1 MVLGL
6 ASKAEDLGF
15 DSVWAAEH
23 VFNVSYVHDRIGN
36 RPYYEPLSILSYA
49 AATTKR
55 IALGTS
61 VLVLP
66 YHNPMRLAKTA
77 ATIDVI
83 SGGRLILGVGVGVI
97 EQELEAMGSSLKD
110 RGAYTDECIAIMKEL
125 WTQDDPAYQG
135 KFHSFSGMTFSPRP
149 VQQPHI
155 PLVIGGTS
163 RAAIRRA
170 ARSGNGWHP
179 MALEPDKLRQGM
191 DYLAQQAVEAGRD
204 PAEVPVS
211 VSAAIGE
218 SGSRGRYALGSNADE
233 ILRRSSEYQR
243 LGVHRLVISS
253 NTQNPAEL
261 EPAMEMLAEKVLPEF
276 S

>member
-1 MVLGL
+1 MKIGFSLSNNQGIEDVQLVLGL

-170 ARSGNGWHP
+170 GQVGQR
-179 MALEPDKLRQGM
+179 
-191 DYLAQQAVEAGRD
+191 LASHGVGAGQIAPREWTTWLNK
-204 PAEVPVS
+204 P
-211 VSAAIGE
+211 
-218 SGSRGRYALGSNADE
+218 
-233 ILRRSSEYQR
+233 LRRGETRRRCPFRSAPR
-243 LGVHRLVISS
+243 LAKAGQEAAMPWDPMQMRFYGGPR
-253 NTQNPAEL
+253 NTKDWGYTAW
-261 EPAMEMLAEKVLPEF
+261 
-276 S
+276 